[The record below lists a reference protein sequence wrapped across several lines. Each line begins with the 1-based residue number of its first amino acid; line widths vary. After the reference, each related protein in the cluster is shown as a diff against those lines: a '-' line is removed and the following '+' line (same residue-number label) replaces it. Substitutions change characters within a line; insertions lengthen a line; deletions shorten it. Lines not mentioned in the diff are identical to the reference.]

1 LGDFEI
7 AKQPVV
13 EKVGERGTEQAHVE
27 HAGPGGPRNGAP
39 IFERPESDSALNG
52 DGKNEKRA
60 EDEIVSGHGEGVV
73 TGGNAFAEC
82 GIEREAER
90 AGKGDGVAEKRGR
103 TVRDIGASGHQG
115 DSTESDGHAE
125 HFAQRGFFESEK
137 NGENEGVDWA
147 HANDDGGMADRR
159 VAQADGEA
167 DLIDGDDEES
177 EIGEGPEIARGDSPP
192 FYRLEGGKA
201 AAERGE
207 ADHENGSEHDAE
219 GGQGE
224 RRKRTKSGFDGEEVE
239 RPNSHEENDGSDED
253 GARRRWTGGGVYA
266 HGREPENIWWIVYG
280 TRSSGAGERGRK
292 RLPQR

>member
-1 LGDFEI
+1 MRLGAAYGDQRDTKESD
-7 AKQPVV
+7 
-13 EKVGERGTEQAHVE
+13 E
-27 HAGPGGPRNGAP
+27 HAQ
-39 IFERPESDSALNG
+39 D
-52 DGKNEKRA
+52 
-60 EDEIVSGHGEGVV
+60 
-73 TGGNAFAEC
+73 FAEC
-82 GIEREAER
+82 GLFEAKRDSEREGVDRAEAEDDGR
-90 AGKGDGVAEKRGR
+90 VGDVGVAE
-103 TVRDIGASGHQG
+103 
-115 DSTESDGHAE
+115 
-125 HFAQRGFFESEK
+125 
-137 NGENEGVDWA
+137 
-147 HANDDGGMADRR
+147 
-159 VAQADGEA
+159 ADGEA